1 MVSFIRANWPVIF
14 VVSDFR
20 YNYNSI
26 DNLSAAFCHAVKVKP
41 IELNFFL
48 HVEI

>member
-26 DNLSAAFCHAVKVKP
+26 DKLSAAFCHAVKP
-41 IELNFFL
+41 IEMNFFL